1 MSGMLSP
8 DCQAHPRLLGRHSPI
23 GCLQAPDRTAHDQRA
38 QRGKRITQAV
48 KYQHPKRADEKIRK
62 NIDTRAKI
70 IPKTFFES
78 SQVYGMQRDKNAK
91 KCFEKQ
97 LTQAGEGVWLCL

>member
-1 MSGMLSP
+1 MCGSAGVDGRQSGGLPGAPRPPGGMQSAAIP
-8 DCQAHPRLLGRHSPI
+8 MHNTRDMASNAHTH
-23 GCLQAPDRTAHDQRA
+23 
-38 QRGKRITQAV
+38 
-48 KYQHPKRADEKIRK
+48 RADEKIRK